1 MDAEAL
7 LLYLQRRCTGQRNAV
22 SSHALEALFRVRGAA
37 LRKAVNSLRC
47 EGQPV
52 CSDENGY
59 YYAATEA
66 ELTATIRQLSSR
78 ISKIAGAK
86 NGLVRA
92 AERYTDN
99 GQTSLPI

>member
-1 MDAEAL
+1 MDKDAL
-7 LLYLQRRCTGQRNAV
+7 LHYLKRKCTGQRNAA
-22 SSHALEALFRVRGAA
+22 SSPALEALFRVRGAA
-37 LRKAVNSLRC
+37 LRKAVNTLRC
-47 EGQPV
+47 EGHPI
-52 CSDENGY
+52 CSGDEGY
-59 YYAATEA
+59 YYAETEA
-66 ELTATIRQLSSR
+66 EVTATIRQLTSR